1 MVLCLARWRGQE
13 KIVDELEKEQ
23 RGGGGLEEAG
33 MIERRTNG
41 QSECGVRGGEGM
53 RREVE
58 SW

>member
-23 RGGGGLEEAG
+23 RGGGGTEEAG

-41 QSECGVRGGEGM
+41 QSECRVRGGEGV
-53 RREVE
+53 RRGVE